1 MSTVN
6 DEIKKMITAGIA
18 DTSAVA
24 GLSRQIIA
32 QTNAIFGNVLIDFSN
47 LANNTGLVLPTGG
60 QMNPVLQPG
69 AKASLRAVLAAN
81 PSRGMNV
88 NSAYRTV
95 AQQHVLYQLY
105 VRNTGIID
113 LAARPGFSNHE
124 DGMALDIQQWQAWKS
139 DLENNDWRWQGG
151 NDPVHFSYRFGNNN
165 VGEMGVKG
173 FQSLWN
179 KYNPQD
185 QIDVDGDFGAQTA
198 ARMNNSPAKGFA
210 SVGLFRKGDQSPSI
224 AKISQAL
231 INAGA
236 SISVTNTFDNAMEA
250 AVIAFQK
257 SKGLAADGVV
267 GPKTLAMLGVK
278 LP

>member
-6 DEIKKMITAGIA
+6 DEIKQMITAGRA
-18 DTSAVA
+18 DTSVVA

-32 QTNAIFGNVLIDFSN
+32 QTNAMFGNVLINFKS
-47 LANNTGLVLPTGG
+47 LANNTGLVVPTGG
-60 QMNPVLQPG
+60 QMNPVLQTG
-69 AKASLRAVLAAN
+69 ARDSLREVLNDN
-81 PSRGMNV
+81 PSRSMNV

-95 AQQHVLYQLY
+95 AQQHILYQLY
-105 VRNTGIID
+105 IRDTGIVG

-124 DGMALDIQQWQAWKS
+124 DGLALDIQEWQDWQS
-139 DLENNDWRWQGG
+139 DLENNGWSWQGPK
-151 NDPVHFSYRFGNNN
+151 DPVHFSYDIGNSD

-173 FQSLWN
+173 FQALWN

-185 QIDVDGDFGAQTA
+185 QISVDGGFGDQTA
-198 ARMNNSPAKGFA
+198 ARMDQSPVQGFVL
-210 SVGLFRKGDQSPSI
+210 VGVFRKGDRGPDI

-231 INAGA
+231 INTGA
-236 SISVTNTFDNAMEA
+236 SISVTDSFDNAMEA

-267 GPKTLAMLGVK
+267 GPKTLSLLDVR
-278 LP
+278 L

>member
-6 DEIKKMITAGIA
+6 DEIKKMITARRA
-18 DTSAVA
+18 DTSVVA

-32 QTNAIFGNVLIDFSN
+32 QTNVMFGNILMNFKS
-47 LANNTGLVLPTGG
+47 LANNTGLAVPTGG

-69 AKASLRAVLAAN
+69 ARDSLREVLNEN
-81 PSRGMNV
+81 PGRSMNV

-95 AQQHVLYQLY
+95 AQQHILYQLFDMDI
-105 VRNTGIID
+105 GIVG

-124 DGMALDIQQWQAWKS
+124 DGLALDIQEWQDWRS
-139 DLENNDWRWQGG
+139 NLENNGWSWQGA
-151 NDPVHFSYRFGNNN
+151 NDEVHFSYSIGNND

-173 FQSLWN
+173 FQALWN

-185 QIDVDGDFGAQTA
+185 QISVDGGFGDQTA
-198 ARMNNSPAKGFA
+198 ARMNQSPAQGFVL
-210 SVGLFRKGDQSPSI
+210 VGIFRKGDRGPAI

-231 INAGA
+231 INTGA
-236 SISVTNTFDNAMEA
+236 SISVTDSFDNAMEA

-267 GPKTLAMLGVK
+267 GPKTLSFLDVR
-278 LP
+278 L